1 MGTAVQVLRG
11 NRQSPPPVIFTEE
24 ERTLLNGNLRLFK
37 PQEKVSAF
45 HADGSELPAQRISC
59 TLQRSAALC
68 RHPQAVQ
75 FSHRSARFTSSSC
88 IGTRIAGA
96 CVPPFSKVQDQAGSC
111 RSRNV
116 GTPAPGAIPGQPRLA
131 RAQ

>member
-1 MGTAVQVLRG
+1 MGTAFQVLRG

-24 ERTLLNGNLRLFK
+24 ERTLLNGNLGLFK

-68 RHPQAVQ
+68 RHPQAMQ
-75 FSHRSARFTSSSC
+75 FSHRSARFASSSC

-96 CVPPFSKVQDQAGSC
+96 RVPPFSKVKDHAGSC
-111 RSRNV
+111 RNV
-116 GTPAPGAIPGQPRLA
+116 RTPAPGAIPGQPRLA